1 MPNIYQYHRLPDLKL
16 DFYYLEIEVDRIE
29 GLDNTLND
37 SERDKLLILV
47 LHLHIIFC
55 RSKNH

>member
-16 DFYYLEIEVDRIE
+16 DFYYLEIEVDHIE

-37 SERDKLLILV
+37 SE
-47 LHLHIIFC
+47 
-55 RSKNH
+55 